1 MGDNN
6 TRHYL
11 EKVNDCLQVLI
22 SNYGQMGKT
31 IGISLE
37 PVMQEAVRQ
46 LHWMKRRLLAE
57 EFCVG
62 FVGSTNTGKSTLL
75 NALFG
80 EQVAPKWNGPCSSA
94 PVEFRFGDRYRAI
107 VNHCNMLQR
116 IKTDCSSAAELCE
129 VIKRHAT
136 ESEGKPGG
144 STVVKL
150 VAEMPNSLLVN
161 RLVVADTPG
170 FGAAQVEA
178 NAGRHQQSLLSYLP
192 NVHQVFWVMRTSG
205 EICISKQEA
214 NFYNQYLRGCCGDL
228 VLTGSE
234 NLDQLGREQFTRY
247 CCEHLGVYF
256 LRIHFVS
263 GKQAFKA
270 KQTGNLTALE
280 LTGIQQLES
289 RLTEVADTA
298 ARPAR
303 IAEEMMTLCSD
314 LGTWLNQFPSHL
326 TNQKRWA
333 SVRVEWLNAMHYA
346 GLLEVTAS
354 SFAGWRNKLETA
366 LAGKS

>member
-1 MGDNN
+1 M
-6 TRHYL
+6 
-11 EKVNDCLQVLI
+11 
-22 SNYGQMGKT
+22 
-31 IGISLE
+31 
-37 PVMQEAVRQ
+37 
-46 LHWMKRRLLAE
+46 
-57 EFCVG
+57 
-62 FVGSTNTGKSTLL
+62 
-75 NALFG
+75 
-80 EQVAPKWNGPCSSA
+80 
-94 PVEFRFGDRYRAI
+94 
-107 VNHCNMLQR
+107 
-116 IKTDCSSAAELCE
+116 
-129 VIKRHAT
+129 
-136 ESEGKPGG
+136 
-144 STVVKL
+144 
-150 VAEMPNSLLVN
+150 
-161 RLVVADTPG
+161 
-170 FGAAQVEA
+170 
-178 NAGRHQQSLLSYLP
+178 
-192 NVHQVFWVMRTSG
+192 
-205 EICISKQEA
+205 
-214 NFYNQYLRGCCGDL
+214 
-228 VLTGSE
+228 
-234 NLDQLGREQFTRY
+234 
-247 CCEHLGVYF
+247 
-256 LRIHFVS
+256 S